1 MRGLRKKLC
10 KKATV
15 LLVAISLMT
24 MLAGC
29 GSSSSKVTMDSAA
42 SAPMEAPMA
51 NGAGLLDYG
60 YAENYE
66 VMEEAKMETVGE
78 SGGTASNQT
87 VVNDRKL
94 IKTVDMNVETREYDK
109 LMSTIQE
116 QVKELGGYIESM
128 NTYNGSRY
136 YDYNPTR
143 NADMTLR
150 IPKDKLDSFLNTM
163 SEISNVVRRSDN
175 VEDVTLAYVDLESHK
190 EALRTEQNRLLQLL
204 ERAESIEDIITIEQ
218 RLSDVRYQL
227 ESMESQLRTYD
238 NQVDYST
245 VYLSIEEVEIF
256 TPVEEETVWERI
268 SGGFMESLD
277 NIGNG
282 FVEFGIW
289 FIIHIPYLVLWAVFV
304 TVFVLFILWLIKHST
319 KQSQSG
325 TESNASVHNTEDKK

>member
-1 MRGLRKKLC
+1 MRGLRKKVC

-15 LLVAISLMT
+15 VMLSACMMA

-29 GSSSSKVTMDSAA
+29 GSSSGGLNKATMDSAA
-42 SAPMEAPMA
+42 SMPMEAPMA
-51 NGAGLLDYG
+51 NGSGLLDYG
-60 YAENYE
+60 YTESV
-66 VMEEAKMETVGE
+66 VMEEAKEMENASE
-78 SGGTASNQT
+78 SGTTTSTQTA
-87 VVNDRKL
+87 VNDRKL
-94 IKTVDMNVETREYDK
+94 IKTVDMNVETREYDQ
-109 LMSTIQE
+109 LMSTIQT

-136 YDYNPTR
+136 YDYNPVR

-150 IPKDKLDSFLNTM
+150 IPKDKLDGFLNTM

-190 EALRTEQNRLLQLL
+190 EALRTEQDRLLQLL
-204 ERAESIEDIITIEQ
+204 ERAETIEDIIIIEQ

-245 VYLSIEEVEIF
+245 VYLSIEEVEVF
-256 TPVEEETVWERI
+256 TPVEEETAWERI
-268 SGGFMESLD
+268 SEGFMESLD

-289 FIIHIPYLVLWAVFV
+289 FVIHIPYLVLWAVFV
-304 TVFVLFILWLIKHST
+304 TIFVLIILWLIRHST
-319 KQSQSG
+319 KQPQ
-325 TESNASVHNTEDKK
+325 TKKEEQEQVHE

>member
-1 MRGLRKKLC
+1 MRRLQKTFF

-15 LLVAISLMT
+15 VFLSACMMA

-29 GSSSSKVTMDSAA
+29 GSSSDNKATDSAA
-42 SAPMEAPMA
+42 ASPMEAPMA
-51 NGAGLLDYG
+51 NGSGLMDYG
-60 YAENYE
+60 YAESV
-66 VMEEAKMETVGE
+66 VMEEAKEMESASE
-78 SGGTASNQT
+78 SGTTTSSQAT
-87 VVNDRKL
+87 INDRKL
-94 IKTVDMNVETREYDK
+94 IKTVDMNVETQNYDE
-109 LMSTIQE
+109 LMSTIQS

-150 IPKDKLDSFLNTM
+150 IPKDKLDGFLNTM

-190 EALRTEQNRLLQLL
+190 EALRTEQDRLLQLL
-204 ERAESIEDIITIEQ
+204 ERAETIEDIITIEQ

-256 TPVEEETVWERI
+256 TPVEKETVWERI

-304 TVFVLFILWLIKHST
+304 TIFILVILWLIRHST
-319 KQSQSG
+319 KQPQSKS
-325 TESNASVHNTEDKK
+325 ESNVIAQNTEEKK